1 MTMLDLTPNYRLQ
14 ATVGGLGDAG
24 PTRWALAHR
33 A

>member
-14 ATVGGLGDAG
+14 ATVGGVGGVG
-24 PTRWALAHR
+24 PGHWAFAHR